1 MYLDKKDKILV
12 IAAHPDD
19 EILGMGGT
27 ILNHTK
33 KGDDVTIV
41 YLTTGIAS
49 RRSSNYNNSPSYKLS
64 KNESIKIKKQILE
77 LQNDAKNSSK
87 ILGVK
92 KTIFFDYP
100 DNELDTV
107 PLLKIIKT
115 IEEIVSSIM
124 PDRIYTSHFADLN
137 VDHRIVFEAILTAC
151 RPTGLPVKEI
161 ICFEILSSTEWTF
174 SYEFKP
180 NYFINIEKELAS
192 KIKAMKIYKNEI
204 RKFPHPRSIENI
216 KISAKRWGTVCG
228 FNAAE
233 AFQIIRKFEE

>member
-1 MYLDKKDKILV
+1 MKILIIV
-12 IAAHPDD
+12 AHPDD

-41 YLTTGIAS
+41 YLTTGITS
-49 RRSSNYNNSPSYKLS
+49 RRSSDYNNSPSYKLS

-174 SYEFKP
+174 SYDFKP

>member
-1 MYLDKKDKILV
+1 MKILIIV
-12 IAAHPDD
+12 AHPDD

-33 KGDDVTIV
+33 KRDDVTIA

-49 RRSSNYNNSPSYKLS
+49 RRSSKYDNSPSYKLS
-64 KNESIKIKKQILE
+64 KNESMKIKKQILE

-115 IEEIVSSIM
+115 IEKIVSSIK
-124 PDRIYTSHFADLN
+124 PDRIYTSHFSDLN
-137 VDHRIVFEAILTAC
+137 VDHRTVFEAILTAC

-161 ICFEILSSTEWTF
+161 ICFEILSSTEWSF
-174 SYEFKP
+174 SYDFKP

-233 AFQIIRKFEE
+233 AFQIIRKFEKQPF

>member
-1 MYLDKKDKILV
+1 MKILIIV
-12 IAAHPDD
+12 AHPDD

-137 VDHRIVFEAILTAC
+137 VDHRTVFEAILTAC

-174 SYEFKP
+174 SYDFKP
-180 NYFINIEKELAS
+180 NYFINIEKELTS

>member
-1 MYLDKKDKILV
+1 MKILIIV
-12 IAAHPDD
+12 AHPDD

-64 KNESIKIKKQILE
+64 KNESMKIKKQILE

-137 VDHRIVFEAILTAC
+137 VDHRTVFEAILTAC

-174 SYEFKP
+174 SYDFKP

>member
-1 MYLDKKDKILV
+1 MKILIIV
-12 IAAHPDD
+12 AHPDD

-174 SYEFKP
+174 SYDFKP

>member
-1 MYLDKKDKILV
+1 MKILIIV
-12 IAAHPDD
+12 AHPDD

-137 VDHRIVFEAILTAC
+137 VDHRTVFEAILTAC

-174 SYEFKP
+174 SYDFKP

-233 AFQIIRKFEE
+233 AFQIIRKFEKQPF

>member
-1 MYLDKKDKILV
+1 MKILIIV
-12 IAAHPDD
+12 AHPDD

-137 VDHRIVFEAILTAC
+137 VDHRTVFEAILTAC

-174 SYEFKP
+174 SYDFKP

>member
-1 MYLDKKDKILV
+1 MKILIIV
-12 IAAHPDD
+12 AHPDD

-33 KGDDVTIV
+33 KGYDVTIV

-137 VDHRIVFEAILTAC
+137 VDHRTVFEAILTAC

-174 SYEFKP
+174 SYDFKP

>member
-1 MYLDKKDKILV
+1 MKILIIV
-12 IAAHPDD
+12 AHPDD

-137 VDHRIVFEAILTAC
+137 VDHRTVFEAILTAC

-174 SYEFKP
+174 SYDFKP

-233 AFQIIRKFEE
+233 AFQIIRKFEKQLIL